1 MKTAEEYFEANEPHD
16 PNCIISGQRVSK
28 RRCIQLMEEY
38 AKQNTLNRD
47 KVMEILTSK
56 LYHLFES
63 DSSIVIVDALCS
75 LLPGKHPGHG

>member
-56 LYHLFES
+56 AMDNTES
-63 DSSIVIVDALCS
+63 LCTQCHS
-75 LLPGKHPGHG
+75 EEHNKKTEKT